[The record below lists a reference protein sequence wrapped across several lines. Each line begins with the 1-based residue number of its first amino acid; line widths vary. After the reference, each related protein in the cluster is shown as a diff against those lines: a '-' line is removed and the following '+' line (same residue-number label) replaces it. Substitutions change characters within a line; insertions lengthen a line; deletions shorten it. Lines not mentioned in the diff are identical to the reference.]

1 MNILK
6 REGFENNEND
16 HQQLI
21 VFILLQTLLTN
32 SLRKYMEMTWENL
45 SPNGR
50 GGGGGVGVYF
60 HIIMGYKVM
69 NCSTVYA
76 FCL

>member
-45 SPNGR
+45 SPNGH
-50 GGGGGVGVYF
+50 GGVGVYF
-60 HIIMGYKVM
+60 YIIMGYKVM

>member
-6 REGFENNEND
+6 REGFENHEND

-32 SLRKYMEMTWENL
+32 SLRKYNYGDDLGEFENL
-45 SPNGR
+45 NFEFLRVKSQRAWGA
-50 GGGGGVGVYF
+50 GGW
-60 HIIMGYKVM
+60 GYT
-69 NCSTVYA
+69 SI
-76 FCL
+76 

>member
-32 SLRKYMEMTWENL
+32 SLRKYMEMNWENL
-45 SPNGR
+45 SPNG
-50 GGGGGVGVYF
+50 GGGGGGRGGILPYNY
-60 HIIMGYKVM
+60 G
-69 NCSTVYA
+69 
-76 FCL
+76 L